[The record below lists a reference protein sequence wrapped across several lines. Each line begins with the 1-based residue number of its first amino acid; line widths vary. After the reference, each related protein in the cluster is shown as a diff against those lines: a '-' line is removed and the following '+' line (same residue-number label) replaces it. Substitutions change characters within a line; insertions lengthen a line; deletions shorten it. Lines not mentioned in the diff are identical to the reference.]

1 MQLGMELR
9 VMLTYFPLHLRILN
23 GATSA
28 AAEVLVGEVTDLVID
43 M

>member
-9 VMLTYFPLHLRILN
+9 VMLTYFPRRLQILK

-28 AAEVLVGEVTDLVID
+28 TAEVLVGEATDLVLD